1 MSDKEPTV
9 NEIQRPTFLDGEV
22 ESLPTVSH
30 LIGYEYSFA
39 GLRQNERMPRY
50 VQPDKPI
57 PEWAVQMSGILG
69 IPPLRL
75 EILRHLYQN
84 PDGGTSG
91 EVARALGPTI
101 GYKTVLRHLQQL
113 EALGAVTARLDDNQA
128 RQGQHVVFQLSTSAW
143 TGALKGLKSY
153 VEGT

>member
-1 MSDKEPTV
+1 
-9 NEIQRPTFLDGEV
+9 
-22 ESLPTVSH
+22 
-30 LIGYEYSFA
+30 
-39 GLRQNERMPRY
+39 MPRY

-57 PEWAVQMSGILG
+57 PEWAIQVSGILG

-91 EVARALGPTI
+91 EVARALGSNI

-113 EALGAVTARLDDNQA
+113 EALGAVTARLDDSQA
-128 RQGQHVVFQLSTSAW
+128 RQGQHVVFQLSATAWTSALA
-143 TGALKGLKSY
+143 GVQAY
-153 VEGT
+153 VEGK